1 MLLVLGSRLGIR
13 TTGYNYELFARA
25 AKQVIVVDID
35 ENEHKKQTVRVDRLI
50 TADVKQF
57 LEAMPELHTRDLTPW
72 RQACI
77 RWKEKWP
84 TFTQA
89 HDDDSHGI
97 SAFAFCRELNRHLQD
112 GSVVVT
118 SAGTS
123 ADIVMQSL
131 RFSGQRQ
138 RYLGGDAQ
146 CEMGNEL
153 PAAVGASVASGKKAV
168 ECIVGDGSLQMNI
181 QELQTIITQK
191 LPIRIFVWNNGGYAS
206 IRGHQRSVFHGRFLG
221 VDPASGTSFP
231 DLEKIAEAYGIPYLR
246 VEKLGELPQVMEDAE
261 NRNGPI
267 VCEIMC
273 WQDDPF
279 PMAKGKLPR
288 EDGVRVPVPMEDM
301 APLLER
307 EELEKEMLAEPY
319 RWWQV

>member
-1 MLLVLGSRLGIR
+1 M
-13 TTGYNYELFARA
+13 
-25 AKQVIVVDID
+25 
-35 ENEHKKQTVRVDRLI
+35 
-50 TADVKQF
+50 
-57 LEAMPELHTRDLTPW
+57 
-72 RQACI
+72 
-77 RWKEKWP
+77 
-84 TFTQA
+84 
-89 HDDDSHGI
+89 
-97 SAFAFCRELNRHLQD
+97 
-112 GSVVVT
+112 
-118 SAGTS
+118 
-123 ADIVMQSL
+123 
-131 RFSGQRQ
+131 
-138 RYLGGDAQ
+138 
-146 CEMGNEL
+146 
-153 PAAVGASVASGKKAV
+153 GASVASGKKAV